1 METKMKIET
10 KLSLTDY
17 IATVDSIADG
27 YFVGGEYKPHMGLI
41 HAMGVFYNVCVQES
55 KYDEEFSGRIISM
68 AEMEVILSDSEFEAA
83 FHAGIEIQQIRLD
96 FANAMRDA
104 LDIVN
109 TQKSSVG
116 MITDTVQRGIE
127 RLSSL
132 AGTITPEQT
141 ELLKKIVGYIQDGTL
156 DVDKLLETYG
166 QSALFKKLMAEK
178 KASNIGSAK
187 K

>member
-10 KLSLTDY
+10 RLSLTDY
-17 IATVDSIADG
+17 IAIVDSIADG

-41 HAMGVFYNVCVQES
+41 HAMGVFYNACVQES
-55 KYDEEFSGRIISM
+55 KYDIEFNGRIISL
-68 AEMEVILSDSEFEAA
+68 AEMEVIFADPEFEAA
-83 FHAGIEIQQIRLD
+83 FHSATEIHMIRLD
-96 FANAMRDA
+96 FANAVRDA

-109 TQKSSVG
+109 AKKSSVG

-127 RLSSL
+127 KIAGL
-132 AGTITPEQT
+132 ADTITPEQT

-166 QSALFKKLMAEK
+166 QSTLFKKLMAKK